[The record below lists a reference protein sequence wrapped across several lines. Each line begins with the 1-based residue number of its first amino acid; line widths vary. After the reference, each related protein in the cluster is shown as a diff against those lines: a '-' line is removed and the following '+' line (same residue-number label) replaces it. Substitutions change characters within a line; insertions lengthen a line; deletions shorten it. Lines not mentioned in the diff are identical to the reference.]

1 MTEDVLAG
9 VTWSLRRA
17 ELAVQAF
24 KEQQLRP
31 LGLAAAHYSLLIS
44 IGDEPGRTGAEA
56 ARRLNVTPQ
65 AVAFLV
71 TKLEDRG
78 LVERRPHPRHRH
90 VQELHLTDAGRDAVH
105 SAQPA
110 ITAIEQRIVAELG
123 PAESSH
129 LITLLDRVTDAM
141 KETG

>member
-9 VTWSLRRA
+9 VTWALRRA

-44 IGDEPGRTGAEA
+44 IGAEPGRTGAEV

-90 VQELHLTDAGRDAVH
+90 VQELHLTDAGRDALQ

-110 ITAIEQRIVAELG
+110 ITAVEQRIGAELG
-123 PAESSH
+123 PEESSH
-129 LITLLDRVTDAM
+129 LIALLDRVTDAV
-141 KETG
+141 KET